1 MDGTEF
7 ELYLAEIFVLLGYA
21 VERLGGSGDQ
31 GVDLILTRGPRRIA
45 VQAKCYSAPLG
56 NKPVQEVFAGATIHG
71 CQRWVVVTNSMFTS
85 GGREAAAKTG
95 TLLIEG
101 SQLAALIRGQIML

>member
-1 MDGTEF
+1 
-7 ELYLAEIFVLLGYA
+7 
-21 VERLGGSGDQ
+21 
-31 GVDLILTRGPRRIA
+31 
-45 VQAKCYSAPLG
+45 LG